1 MKRKFSIA
9 LLFAIMATIF
19 SFNVLAVEI
28 TEENMYDTMLIS
40 EDLEMDYIS
49 NARPGLI
56 ISPRPSNA
64 IKVQLDGQYLDFTD
78 ENGNVVNPEILNDRT
93 MVPMRK
99 IFETFDADVKWD
111 GTTRTVVATT
121 LEKEITLTIDNEK
134 AKVKNLETSEEKEIV
149 LDAAPVILNDRTMVP
164 VRFIA
169 ESLEKEVGWDSELRT
184 VVIIDYDK
192 LTKKLE
198 EKAPALQKLF
208 DIEVETTESF
218 KTTSKI
224 TGKLTYKD
232 PENKTNNETVEIDG
246 NLELNMNKEK
256 EMEMFFD
263 IKFDG
268 KGTIYN
274 SLKEAGYEEMEFGIV
289 IAEDNAYMMAKI
301 DGKEMWQSMEDE
313 LDLSALD
320 SLQVSAS
327 PKSYAE
333 YMDTIKVSL
342 GELDSTTYMV
352 ADQMIELFAAIFS
365 EENLTVSETNSKK
378 TVKLEMDL
386 MELLGSL
393 LGTAVS
399 EVEDM
404 EMKVTVVEKI
414 SNKKIDSAVIELEM
428 EIKEPSTKE
437 NMELNLELDMKYGNI
452 NKDFDIKVPTITV
465 ER

>member
-40 EDLEMDYIS
+40 EDLEMDYMS

-56 ISPRPSNA
+56 ISPRPNNA

-99 IFETFDADVKWD
+99 IFETFDAEVKWD
-111 GTTRTVVATT
+111 GATRTVVATT
-121 LEKEITLTIDNEK
+121 LEKEITLAIDNEK
-134 AKVKNLETSEEKEIV
+134 AKVKNLETEEEKEIV

-169 ESLEKEVGWDSELRT
+169 ESLEKEVGWDAELRT

-192 LTKKLE
+192 LAKKLE
-198 EKAPALQKLF
+198 EKVPALKDLF
-208 DIEVETTESF
+208 EIEVEPMESF
-218 KTTSKI
+218 KTNSKL

-232 PENKTNNETVEIDG
+232 SENKANNEMVEIDG
-246 NLELNMNKEK
+246 NLELNMNKAK
-256 EMEMFFD
+256 EIEMFFD
-263 IKFDG
+263 IKFEG
-268 KGTIYN
+268 KGTIYD
-274 SLKEAGYEEMEFGIV
+274 SLKEERYDKLELGVV
-289 IAEDNAYMMAKI
+289 IADDNAYVVAKV
-301 DGKEMWQSMEDE
+301 DGKETWQNMEGE

-320 SLQVSAS
+320 SLQITNS

-333 YMDTIKVSL
+333 YMETIKVSL

-352 ADQMIELFAAIFS
+352 ADQMIELFATIFS
-365 EENLTVSETNSKK
+365 EENLTISGTNSKK
-378 TVKLEMDL
+378 TVKLELDL
-386 MELLGSL
+386 MELVGSL
-393 LGTAVS
+393 LGEAIP
-399 EVEDM
+399 ELEDM
-404 EMKVTVVEKI
+404 EMKIAVIEKI
-414 SNKKIDSAVIELEM
+414 SNKKIDSAVIELDM
-428 EIKEPSTKE
+428 DIKEPSTKE
-437 NMELNLELDMKYGNI
+437 NMELNLELDMKYEDT
-452 NKDFDIKVPTITV
+452 NKDFDIKLPKVTV